1 MTERDM
7 TTERMIYLISRAAAT
22 CEMRTGDRPDVIEVS
37 RDLYNM
43 LMYSFMV
50 TAHVVQKEEVVG
62 SEERLFGMKLEVNPL
77 KEGMKFILG
86 TEFDLEEMSG
96 RRRKEHGQEDQ
107 GADHPEAGRGADLAV
122 REVPVPDGQ
131 LGAEAAG
138 VPAGADDLQLGHPG
152 SEV

>member
-62 SEERLFGMKLEVNPL
+62 SEERLFGMKLGVNPL

-86 TEFDLEEMSG
+86 TEFDLDEMNGKRRERHEQLHDHREPGEGSGDGDHGERDQLVPLCGCGEE
-96 RRRKEHGQEDQ
+96 ET
-107 GADHPEAGRGADLAV
+107 PEAGRG
-122 REVPVPDGQ
+122 
-131 LGAEAAG
+131 
-138 VPAGADDLQLGHPG
+138 
-152 SEV
+152 

>member
-1 MTERDM
+1 MMERDM
-7 TTERMIYLISRAAAT
+7 TTERMIYLINRAAVT
-22 CEMRTGDRPDVIEVS
+22 CEMRTGDRPDVIVVS

-86 TEFDLEEMSG
+86 TEFDLDEMNGKRRERHEQLHDYREPGEGSGDGDHGERGQLVPLCGGGEE
-96 RRRKEHGQEDQ
+96 ET
-107 GADHPEAGRGADLAV
+107 PEAGRG
-122 REVPVPDGQ
+122 
-131 LGAEAAG
+131 
-138 VPAGADDLQLGHPG
+138 
-152 SEV
+152 